1 MSRKNGEKSV
11 RKQMGSFA
19 ADGYGF
25 PFNPWFLN
33 VAHSMPGFVAAWFLP
48 HMRALKRAVHVSAFF
63 LTRKEKLWN
72 WENKME

>member
-1 MSRKNGEKSV
+1 
-11 RKQMGSFA
+11 MGSFA

-33 VAHSMPGFVAAWFLP
+33 VAHSLPGFVAAWFLP

-63 LTRKEKLWN
+63 
-72 WENKME
+72 